1 MKQKKF
7 QLNFLKTV
15 LILGLLILEGPCFA
29 QNPENPTTNPTVT
42 VDAEKPSAAPSQEE
56 HDTQDLEKLLKRYNT
71 DQEKILEDANK
82 LHTET
87 AGDEVHDSEIEGMPH
102 SEVVTEE
109 AVVRDSVKDIFEEG
123 MQSRKKSKVISSEL
137 SNSVRMALEPLQKLS
152 EKELL
157 KRMDESTR
165 NSPVRAYMDQFPN
178 ITIFA
183 VRLIKDTESIPSIVK
198 IFEDK
203 DRLIWFAGAMLCTVI
218 FGFALKKF
226 MHREGRSF
234 FKAVLYFFV
243 RLYIV
248 FAVRIAVVYYF
259 YSAEFTPAARVFKN
273 TFM

>member
-29 QNPENPTTNPTVT
+29 QNPENPAVT
-42 VDAEKPSAAPSQEE
+42 VDTEKLAETPHQEE

-82 LHTET
+82 LHTE
-87 AGDEVHDSEIEGMPH
+87 APADEVHDSEIEGMPH

-109 AVVRDSVKDIFEEG
+109 GVVRDSVKDVYEQG
-123 MQSRKKSKVISSEL
+123 MNSRKKPKVISSEL
-137 SNSVRMALEPLQKLS
+137 SNSVRLALGPLQKLS

-157 KRMDESTR
+157 ERMDESTR
-165 NSPVRAYMDQFPN
+165 NSPVRPYMDQFPN

-183 VRLIKDTESIPSIVK
+183 VRLIKDTESIPSIVR

-203 DRLIWFAGAMLCTVI
+203 DRLIWFASTMLCTVLL
-218 FGFALKKF
+218 GFVLKKF
-226 MHREGRSF
+226 MHREGRPF
-234 FKAVLYFFV
+234 LKAVLYFFV
-243 RLYIV
+243 RLYV
-248 FAVRIAVVYYF
+248 MFAIRVGVVYYF
-259 YSAEFTPAARVFKN
+259 YSAEFTPAARVFKS